1 MSKPYIYFN
10 VRIVN
15 CNQDHQGLFNVPF
28 CPDIKIGKDCLWNTI
43 ICTEAQFLGKP
54 WSRNQSYYYSQ
65 NELMEYG
72 LKIWKLT
79 FADIGMVH
87 SNSDSKYDKT
97 TACAWMDDGW
107 HKFLQARE
115 NILHV
120 KPDTDTQ
127 KANVEPYTAPIYL
140 AKFLYCAN
148 KINSLWWYIPWESF
162 RVLVLAKE
170 SYASQNS
177 K

>member
-1 MSKPYIYFN
+1 MKHSFWESHDLEIN
-10 VRIVN
+10 HISIVKMN
-15 CNQDHQGLFNVPF
+15 W
-28 CPDIKIGKDCLWNTI
+28 WNMT
-43 ICTEAQFLGKP
+43 
-54 WSRNQSYYYSQ
+54 
-65 NELMEYG
+65 
-72 LKIWKLT
+72 LKMWKLT
-79 FADIGMVH
+79 FGRYMVH

-140 AKFLYCAN
+140 AKFL
-148 KINSLWWYIPWESF
+148 
-162 RVLVLAKE
+162 
-170 SYASQNS
+170 
-177 K
+177 